1 MCINVYKEQF
11 LSIAETN
18 SSQFKRKGEGMN
30 KKKVI
35 VGILILIGIIAILFI
50 NYLYEQQLL
59 NNQVALVLTILT
71 FLIIFPIIHFVEK

>member
-1 MCINVYKEQF
+1 
-11 LSIAETN
+11 
-18 SSQFKRKGEGMN
+18 MN

-50 NYLYEQQLL
+50 NYLYKQQLL

-71 FLIIFPIIHFVEK
+71 FLIIFPIIHFVDK

>member
-1 MCINVYKEQF
+1 
-11 LSIAETN
+11 
-18 SSQFKRKGEGMN
+18 MN